1 MPTTLTPSPIETPI
15 VQKPTKARSVKLIA
29 APFTPLNA
37 DGSINFGL
45 IEKYADTLVENGVA
59 GVFINGTT
67 GEGLS
72 HSREDRIALAEAW
85 RSATRSKLTFIVH
98 VGHSSIE
105 ESKLLAAHAESIGA
119 DGIASIGSIFFE
131 PSDLS
136 AWVLACR
143 AIASAA
149 PHTPF
154 YYYHMPSMSRVRFK
168 ASDILPALIESI
180 PNFRGIKF
188 THDDLED
195 YQRCLSLAA
204 GKYEIFFGRDELLLE
219 GLTRGATSAVG
230 STYNFAA
237 PLYLRLAEWHRL
249 GRTED
254 ATATQTLCTNGIEIM
269 IRNGGLPA
277 IRATMGLNGID
288 CGPMRLPLLA
298 PSAERIQILWN
309 ELQEMGYF
317 HQLQRAKANSHLPP
331 RE

>member
-1 MPTTLTPSPIETPI
+1 MPLTSTPSATENPAHTR
-15 VQKPTKARSVKLIA
+15 AVKLIA

-37 DGSINFGL
+37 DGSIHFGL
-45 IEKYADTLVENGVA
+45 IERYADTLVENGLA

-67 GEGLS
+67 GEGFS
-72 HSREDRIALAEAW
+72 HSREDRIALAEVW

-98 VGHSSIE
+98 VGHSSFE
-105 ESKLLAAHAESIGA
+105 ESKRLAAHAESIGA

-131 PSDLS
+131 PSDL
-136 AWVLACR
+136 ATWVRTCEV
-143 AIASAA
+143 IASAA
-149 PHTPF
+149 PNTPF

-168 ASDILPALIESI
+168 ASEALPALVESI

-195 YQRCLSLAA
+195 YQRCLSLAD

-219 GLTRGATSAVG
+219 GLARGATSAVG

-237 PLYLRLAEWHRL
+237 PLYLRLAECHRL

-254 ATATQTLCTNGIEIM
+254 ATAIQTLCTNGIEIM

-277 IRATMGLNGID
+277 IRATMGLTGID
-288 CGPMRLPLLA
+288 CGPMQLPLMA
-298 PSAERIQILWN
+298 PSSERIQILSD
-309 ELQEMGYF
+309 ELEELGYF
-317 HQLQRAKANSHLPP
+317 DQLHRAKADGHPLT
-331 RE
+331 RA